1 MLSKFRTVV
10 LGNPL
15 LDLGGTVRSGQCG
28 GSQGLGGLEDCG
40 QFWVLYVKRLR
51 CCWSGDGAGGF
62 CGCWVGRGR
71 WAGRWR
77 GIGCW
82 SARMPGR
89 LEKGSR
95 DCDGGVGWE
104 EACRFLGAGLV
115 AAFWAGVEGVSA
127 GAAGAGGAG
136 LSSGDGDG
144 VSGR

>member
-1 MLSKFRTVV
+1 MTE
-10 LGNPL
+10 LGPSVAAGWGEG
-15 LDLGGTVRSGQCG
+15 D
-28 GSQGLGGLEDCG
+28 GL
-40 QFWVLYVKRLR
+40 
-51 CCWSGDGAGGF
+51 GDGAGLG
-62 CGCWVGRGR
+62 
-71 WAGRWR
+71 AG
-77 GIGCW
+77 G
-82 SARMPGR
+82 SACRGR